1 MISLT
6 AGLCTRLVVCRVSV
20 LETALV
26 PALVARH
33 VRGGVHQR
41 DVQRLVASAGRNLTI
56 EKEINVDPN
65 LQTLHIRQIIS
76 SVARKTLEAPT
87 SIKSV
92 SLLRHFL
99 TDVGL
104 FFFSLFHKLLIIS
117 GCLGTL
123 LVMFCLKLM
132 LGHSQAQQQPGQE
145 RMNFESIKCD
155 MLGMVLVQHVSNFQE
170 ELQNLFATKTD
181 WKIDKG
187 SPVFHPNK

>member
-6 AGLCTRLVVCRVSV
+6 AGLCTRLVVCGVSV

-26 PALVARH
+26 PALVSRH

-41 DVQRLVASAGRNLTI
+41 DVQRLVASASRNLTI

-99 TDVGL
+99 TDVG
-104 FFFSLFHKLLIIS
+104 FILLQFIS
-117 GCLGTL
+117 
-123 LVMFCLKLM
+123 
-132 LGHSQAQQQPGQE
+132 
-145 RMNFESIKCD
+145 
-155 MLGMVLVQHVSNFQE
+155 
-170 ELQNLFATKTD
+170 
-181 WKIDKG
+181 
-187 SPVFHPNK
+187 

>member
-26 PALVARH
+26 PALVSRH

-132 LGHSQAQQQPGQE
+132 LGHSQAQQPGQE

-170 ELQNLFATKTD
+170 ELQNLFATKTQD
-181 WKIDKG
+181 RLE
-187 SPVFHPNK
+187 N